1 MIDIGIGG
9 GREGAGSNITIS
21 GGDVTATGGDYGA
34 GIGGGKYGNASD
46 ITVSVN
52 TVEAFGGVSA
62 TDIGGGFQ
70 GTSSNITLPSAPDPE
85 EIIPPKTGDDFNLT
99 LWMAI
104 VLLSAAGIV
113 ILNGKRKANS
123 SR

>member
-9 GREGAGSNITIS
+9 GREGAGSNITIA
-21 GGDVTATGGDYGA
+21 GGNITASCGYGGA
-34 GIGGGKYGNASD
+34 G
-46 ITVSVN
+46 
-52 TVEAFGGVSA
+52 
-62 TDIGGGFQ
+62 IGGGFQ